1 MFFSSCSNGSP
12 DPPECHPDLEDDA
25 YTKCSELFEDAFK
38 ECHWFV
44 PPQIYVS
51 SCVSDYC
58 ISKGDKA
65 QLCTS
70 LEDYVSA
77 CEIAEVFLPDWRNH
91 TLCCKWLV
99 KKKKLIQKYSNFIF
113 VLFKCL
119 YYSNNEKKF
128 CFHIVAD
135 PKPTDDPT
143 PTPPA
148 ASKQSL
154 FYLSVFHLFSIFILI
169 ILPSHRLPMEL

>member
-1 MFFSSCSNGSP
+1 MYLLFFMIKSNIVVCNKYIILCCFSSCSNGSP

-25 YTKCSELFEDAFK
+25 YTKCSTLFEDAFK

-91 TLCCKWLV
+91 TLCCK
-99 KKKKLIQKYSNFIF
+99 
-113 VLFKCL
+113 
-119 YYSNNEKKF
+119 
-128 CFHIVAD
+128 
-135 PKPTDDPT
+135 
-143 PTPPA
+143 
-148 ASKQSL
+148 
-154 FYLSVFHLFSIFILI
+154 
-169 ILPSHRLPMEL
+169 